1 MRKEVIAVILASA
14 SVLASAVGAAALD
27 RKSSLSGPESA
38 LSSGATVYRPTP
50 SEEERWFE
58 QAKGQIY

>member
-1 MRKEVIAVILASA
+1 M
-14 SVLASAVGAAALD
+14 LASAVGAAALD
-27 RKSSLSGPESA
+27 RKSSLSGLESA